1 MIECTFQSLGSNQ
14 VAATEGTDLGGF
26 LKGTTFEAC
35 KQKCSSLG
43 GCNSFSFCTEWGI
56 FNNCFFKD
64 RKLNGNE
71 PTSIK
76 YACQTFYKKCEGNTI
91 FVLHFSYES

>member
-35 KQKCSSLG
+35 KRKCSSLS

-56 FNNCFFKD
+56 SHNCFFKD

-71 PTSIK
+71 PTRIK
-76 YACQTFYKKCEGNTI
+76 YACQTFYEKC
-91 FVLHFSYES
+91 